1 MPLGHSLENRG
12 ILDICTIGSMYTIQK
27 KKKKTTTQKWVCL
40 LQCIIWPGFNVIL
53 TSNSQM
59 YSSLCVQLHFYCYCF
74 SKGKI
79 LDFAQLTTIWL
90 MPKASCYLLSIYL
103 NLFIWW
109 LEIPLCYLSDA
120 LLILFTSRDL
130 TRLKTEFSERFNI
143 SDKIDLRIINNLT
156 WTHLFIDMRLYI
168 RQWNF

>member
-1 MPLGHSLENRG
+1 M
-12 ILDICTIGSMYTIQK
+12 C
-27 KKKKTTTQKWVCL
+27 
-40 LQCIIWPGFNVIL
+40 
-53 TSNSQM
+53 
-59 YSSLCVQLHFYCYCF
+59 SSLCVQLHFYCYCF

-79 LDFAQLTTIWL
+79 LDFAQLTIIWL
-90 MPKASCYLLSIYL
+90 MPKTSCYLLSIYL
-103 NLFIWW
+103 NLFIWQ

-130 TRLKTEFSERFNI
+130 TRLKTEFSERCNI

-168 RQWNF
+168 RQWNFKFQTKYLTYCISVNFGDGEKLATTEITWSRQKFLLLWMPSPLR